1 MVTFLYVYMRII
13 KKKTLL
19 DFAEKHAAAKQPLL
33 AWHDEVEKVIWQKP
47 NDIKKHYRSAD
58 IINEKRVVFNIKG
71 NHYRLVVDIEYRI
84 GLVFIVRVMTHA
96 EYDKVNIEDISYEG

>member
-1 MVTFLYVYMRII
+1 MRVI

-19 DFAEKHAAAKQPLL
+19 EFASKHATASQPLL
-33 AWHDEVEKVIWQKP
+33 AWHDEAEKAIWQRP
-47 NDIKKHYRSAD
+47 NDIKEFFRSVN

-71 NHYRLVVDIEYRI
+71 NHYRLVVDVEYRI